1 MARKAL
7 LTEAAAAVGLTKN
20 ALYSLARAGK
30 VPHLRIGGKR
40 GRYVFDLQLLEE
52 ALREMALANVKQS
65 ENEVTDK
72 TKIRPIG
79 R

>member
-40 GRYVFDLQLLEE
+40 GRYVFDLELLEKSLE
-52 ALREMALANVKQS
+52 QMALENVRQS
-65 ENEVTDK
+65 EIEVSG
-72 TKIRPIG
+72 KIRAIG

>member
-1 MARKAL
+1 
-7 LTEAAAAVGLTKN
+7 
-20 ALYSLARAGK
+20 LYTLARAGK

-65 ENEVTDK
+65 ENEAVG
-72 TKIRPIG
+72 KIRAIRG
-79 R
+79 

>member
-7 LTEAAAAVGLTKN
+7 LAEAASIVGLSRN
-20 ALYSLARAGK
+20 ALYTLARAGK
-30 VPHLRIGGKR
+30 VPPLRIGGKR

-65 ENEVTDK
+65 ENEAVG
-72 TKIRPIG
+72 KIRAIRG
-79 R
+79 

>member
-7 LTEAAAAVGLTKN
+7 LAEAASIVGLSRN
-20 ALYSLARAGK
+20 ALYTLARAGK

>member
-20 ALYSLARAGK
+20 ALYSLARAGR

-52 ALREMALANVKQS
+52 ALREMAFANMKQS
-65 ENEVTDK
+65 ENEAVG
-72 TKIRPIG
+72 RLRAIG

>member
-40 GRYVFDLQLLEE
+40 GRYLFDLELLEE
-52 ALREMALANVKQS
+52 ALREMALENVRKS
-65 ENEVTDK
+65 ENEVTS
-72 TKIRPIG
+72 KIRAVRG
-79 R
+79 

>member
-7 LTEAAAAVGLTKN
+7 LTEAAGKVGLTKN
-20 ALYSLARAGK
+20 ALYTLARAGK

-65 ENEVTDK
+65 ENEAVG
-72 TKIRPIG
+72 KIRAIRG
-79 R
+79 

>member
-7 LTEAAAAVGLTKN
+7 VTEAAAAVGLTKN

>member
-65 ENEVTDK
+65 ENEAVG
-72 TKIRPIG
+72 KIRAIRG
-79 R
+79 

>member
-40 GRYVFDLQLLEE
+40 GRYVFDLELLEKSLE
-52 ALREMALANVKQS
+52 QMALENVRQS
-65 ENEVTDK
+65 EIEVSG
-72 TKIRPIG
+72 KIRAIRG
-79 R
+79 

>member
-1 MARKAL
+1 MACKAL

-20 ALYSLARAGK
+20 ALYTLARAGK

-65 ENEVTDK
+65 ENEAVG
-72 TKIRPIG
+72 KIRAIRG
-79 R
+79 